1 MKKLIV
7 LFLLL
12 FAANA
17 NSQKLVDSLLIG
29 KWKTEKVLKKPSNPH
44 YRDIIDSFKASVFV
58 LNEDHTFELKSDQNS
73 QEFAQIRKMSKG
85 KTWKFD
91 EATQTVKIGDAKDNF
106 STMRFKVKTVDG
118 KTVFALEETH
128 HGLELEMLK
137 YNEKKKEE

>member
-1 MKKLIV
+1 MKTLIV
-7 LFLLL
+7 IFLFIGITD
-12 FAANA
+12 A

-44 YRDIIDSFKASVFV
+44 YRDIIDSFKTSVFV
-58 LNEDHTFELKSDQNS
+58 LNEDHTFELKSEQNS

-91 EATQTVKIGDAKDNF
+91 VATQTVRIGDAKDNF

-118 KTVFALEETH
+118 KTIFTLEETH
-128 HGLELEMLK
+128 HGLELEMSK
-137 YNEKKKEE
+137 YDGKKKE